1 MRSRFVAVTQKVAF
15 LSVAALVVVAAP
27 AFAQNLEGKINN
39 LGVEII
45 NLLTVAASVVG
56 GASIILAGMK
66 YFSGDP
72 QAREQVK
79 HIVVGAIFSVAAA
92 GIVQT
97 LKGALQ

>member
-1 MRSRFVAVTQKVAF
+1 MRSRFADLMKN
-15 LSVAALVVVAAP
+15 LSLLAVAALLVVAAP
-27 AFAQNLEGKINN
+27 AFAQDLEGKINN
-39 LGVEII
+39 LGVQII

-56 GASIILAGMK
+56 GASIVIAGMK

-79 HIVVGAIFSVAAA
+79 HIVIGAIFSFAAA
-92 GIVQT
+92 GIIQT